1 MNNETLRKAQLKYT
15 YELIAFDPG
24 NAGYGVSES
33 PIFKTFSGGTCSRT
47 PQYNS
52 CIRDWQSACFS
63 NNRVLSV
70 QLQKYSMPRQNEWW
84 YQVWIKQKFEHQRIQ
99 NETKLPLR
107 KSLSQK
113 VMIRSLR
120 ESRIWILVRIMNQKR
135 QESWIS
141 RFKWFRFY
149 PQLYFI
155 YACKKLPDSGNQLLR
170 TPFTRPNGAFLRGLP
185 LKVEGVMIALTVDVS
200 SFWRL
205 TVIK

>member
-1 MNNETLRKAQLKYT
+1 MQDM
-15 YELIAFDPG
+15 AFPRVEFSKIFPG
-24 NAGYGVSES
+24 NM
-33 PIFKTFSGGTCSRT
+33 P
-47 PQYNS
+47 PDPLYNS
-52 CIRDWQSACFS
+52 CIRSWQSACFS
-63 NNRVLSV
+63 NCSV
-70 QLQKYSMPRQNEWW
+70 TKNSMPRQNEWW
-84 YQVWIKQKFEHQRIQ
+84 YQVWMKQKFEHQRIK